1 MMTVVPSPTF
11 VWISNASDT
20 FFILGRPMP
29 APNPLA
35 RIFFR
40 SRGPAFLHGLL
51 YIRDP
56 RTMVDDP
63 YSNGFRR
70 KIRKDLAPA
79 AMDQTIDFPFVG
91 SNGNAA
97 HKFRREPQ
105 LLEHFLDGN

>member
-35 RIFFR
+35 RI
-40 SRGPAFLHGLL
+40 SSEAVDQPSCMAFCTSG
-51 YIRDP
+51 
-56 RTMVDDP
+56 VDDP

>member
-35 RIFFR
+35 RISSEAVDQPSCMAFCT
-40 SRGPAFLHGLL
+40 SGIPGPWSMTLTVMAFGEK
-51 YIRDP
+51 
-56 RTMVDDP
+56 
-63 YSNGFRR
+63 SA
-70 KIRKDLAPA
+70 KDLAPA

-97 HKFRREPQ
+97 HKVPARAPAAGAFP
-105 LLEHFLDGN
+105 

>member
-35 RIFFR
+35 RISSEAVDQPSCMAFCT
-40 SRGPAFLHGLL
+40 SGIPGPWSM
-51 YIRDP
+51 
-56 RTMVDDP
+56 T
-63 YSNGFRR
+63 
-70 KIRKDLAPA
+70 LAPA